1 MRRISPHGRLSTEES
16 VDGRNVVL
24 ENRDCGSATA
34 SFSNARDPTRRC
46 GANVVVPVLS
56 HPKAMRTAHD
66 SPLPGD
72 LIIREQEDRTG
83 VRPLS
88 VFVVA
93 VWPQPDLSAGP
104 YLSYGYA
111 LRQARQLALQ
121 RRVHVWHEHASGL
134 QNVTED

>member
-1 MRRISPHGRLSTEES
+1 MR
-16 VDGRNVVL
+16 
-24 ENRDCGSATA
+24 A
-34 SFSNARDPTRRC
+34 S
-46 GANVVVPVLS
+46 
-56 HPKAMRTAHD
+56 HD

-72 LIIREQEDRTG
+72 LVIREQDDRTG

-93 VWPQPDLSAGP
+93 VWPQTDTSAGP

-121 RRVHVWHEHASGL
+121 RRVHVWREHVSGL
-134 QNVTED
+134 QNVTDD